1 MDIQEKPLRIR
12 HMLAT
17 EVSPETH
24 KEIKM
29 LAAKRNMTMNLWLNN
44 AIIKAIREDTKYD
57 I

>member
-1 MDIQEKPLRIR
+1 
-12 HMLAT
+12 MLAT